1 MEKYGFNGFTVP
13 FNLSSLP
20 LVCGWSTFPSMC
32 FIPLLSRY
40 SWNLLWSPGIPFFPL
55 EKNCVPWSVSISNG
69 LPYNSMA
76 LSSVSIVLS
85 MVSSVYTPNPTM
97 NLDASS
103 SMIINFSFLLYQVH
117 SICHNELL
125 CSLSYFTYFF

>member
-55 EKNCVPWSVSISNG
+55 EKNCVPWSVSISSG
-69 LPYNSMA
+69 FPYNSIA
-76 LSSVSIVLS
+76 PGEFDVGSGKGTSV
-85 MVSSVYTPNPTM
+85 
-97 NLDASS
+97 
-103 SMIINFSFLLYQVH
+103 
-117 SICHNELL
+117 NELIKL
-125 CSLSYFTYFF
+125 IENSTGKKIILIDQSGC